1 MESLGL
7 GNTRLMR
14 KICYT
19 VFCSSAEAQM
29 SHARIRVAA
38 SAHRLFKLW
47 QDQNRLHRRVRR
59 PQSQVAGKGS
69 ACEVD

>member
-1 MESLGL
+1 
-7 GNTRLMR
+7 
-14 KICYT
+14 
-19 VFCSSAEAQM
+19 M
-29 SHARIRVAA
+29 SHARICMAA

-69 ACEVD
+69 ACEVDRGTTGKKSTIRFLFMMKTC